1 MKWSM
6 KPEDLIP
13 EERELPFARLQMRK
27 EHLVAETERSLG
39 APRRQRRRWILG
51 ALVPAAVLL
60 LAATGITTY
69 VVTRSATHLESVGC
83 FDRADLEANTT
94 IVAADGRDPVAIC
107 AELWSEGVMGPAPA
121 PAELASCVLESGAVG
136 VFPASGP
143 ETCNSLGLPKLASDY
158 AGDVEIVADLH
169 ASLVGRFATD
179 CLDESAGRRL
189 VEQELAARGVVGWK
203 VEVAPG
209 DSFDAER
216 PCAEFGSDAGRKVAW
231 LFPVEQVQ
239 ILCYERPE
247 LPTRF
252 QLVRADGTDPVALC
266 EAAWE
271 QGRSQGGSPA
281 VACLLHGS
289 SVGVFPAG
297 GPGLCGRLGPSVGPL
312 RAD

>member
-13 EERELPFARLQMRK
+13 EERELPFARLQMRR
-27 EHLVAETERSLG
+27 EHLLAEAERSLG
-39 APRRQRRRWILG
+39 APKPQRRRWILG

-69 VVTRSATHLESVGC
+69 VVTRPATHLETVGC
-83 FDRADLEANTT
+83 FDRADLDANTT
-94 IVAADGRDPVAIC
+94 IVSAGGRDPVAIC
-107 AELWSEGVMGPAPA
+107 AELWSEEVVGPAPA
-121 PAELASCVLESGAVG
+121 PAELAACVLESGAVG
-136 VFPASGP
+136 VFPAAGP
-143 ETCNSLGLPKLASDY
+143 ETCNSLGLPKLASNY
-158 AGDVEIVADLH
+158 AAEVQIVADLR
-169 ASLVGRFATD
+169 ASVVGRFATD
-179 CLDESAGRRL
+179 CLGESAGRHL
-189 VEQELAARGVVGWK
+189 VEQELAERGMDGWK

-209 DSFDAER
+209 ENFDAAR
-216 PCAEFGSDAGRKVAW
+216 PCAEFGSDAGRKLAW

-239 ILCYERPE
+239 ILCYERAE
-247 LPTRF
+247 LPARF
-252 QLVRADGTDPVALC
+252 QPVRADGTDPVALC

-289 SVGVFPAG
+289 IAGVFPAG
-297 GPGLCGRLGPSVGPL
+297 GRLDPSVAPL